1 MSDKLLRWLI
11 FSVLIALC
19 PIVSNAL
26 ILLTKDADA
35 SLAALVG
42 RGELLLIV
50 AGMCARGLGQ
60 LVAAGTGTYRK
71 MKLIAAGG
79 SIRVRDVQVMKNC

>member
-1 MSDKLLRWLI
+1 MTRLLR
-11 FSVLIALC
+11 ST
-19 PIVSNAL
+19 
-26 ILLTKDADA
+26 LL
-35 SLAALVG
+35 G
-42 RGELLLIV
+42 LLIV